1 MATTKNE
8 NKAPIV
14 VELNLDGIS
23 DSLKS
28 EIIELFTKTRFN
40 KISVPLYS
48 YRRLFDEEFAKSTES
63 NNDKTTVVGFIKKF
77 DSKSNKFTLAIYNG
91 LRDRVDAF
99 KNPVVKVV
107 FTEYDGT
114 LGTVTK
120 IIIEENA

>member
-1 MATTKNE
+1 MATKNE

-14 VELNLDGIS
+14 VELNLDGVS

-28 EIIELFTKTRFN
+28 EITELFTKTRFN

-48 YRRLFDEEFAKSTES
+48 YRRLFDDEAKTES

-91 LRDRVDAF
+91 LRDRVDTF

-120 IIIEENA
+120 IIIEENT